1 MAEITMQM
9 IKEIRELTGAG
20 MTDCKK
26 ALSEAQGDMD
36 KAIKILREKGL
47 AAAAKKSAR
56 AASEGCVSAL
66 VSHDTKSGYVFEVNC
81 ETDFVT
87 RNEIFISFVE
97 SLKNV
102 IQKNN
107 PDSLDALNDC
117 DMDGVKVSE
126 SIKALIAKIG
136 ENINLRRFE
145 KLDNKVT
152 YVTSYVHGNGK
163 IGVIVGLKASHID
176 SQRDS
181 EDLKNIG
188 KNVALQ
194 VAAMKPQYLDEDSV
208 PKAVIDAESEV
219 IKNKFLKQGK
229 PEQALL
235 KIIPG
240 SIKKWMKEI
249 CLNAQDYVKDEG
261 VSIKN
266 YVQTSG
272 NALGFEDLEIS
283 EFKYLELGQ
292 GVEKKSENFADE
304 VAAQVASA
312 QK

>member
-1 MAEITMQM
+1 
-9 IKEIRELTGAG
+9 
-20 MTDCKK
+20 
-26 ALSEAQGDMD
+26 
-36 KAIKILREKGL
+36 
-47 AAAAKKSAR
+47 
-56 AASEGCVSAL
+56 
-66 VSHDTKSGYVFEVNC
+66 
-81 ETDFVT
+81 
-87 RNEIFISFVE
+87 
-97 SLKNV
+97 
-102 IQKNN
+102 
-107 PDSLDALNDC
+107 
-117 DMDGVKVSE
+117 MDGVKVSE
-126 SIKALIAKIG
+126 STKALIAKIG

-145 KLDNKVT
+145 KLANKEN

-163 IGVIVGLKASHID
+163 IGVIVGLKASKISTLRD
-176 SQRDS
+176 SQ
-181 EDLKNIG
+181 DLKNIG

-194 VAAMKPQYLDEDSV
+194 VAAMKPQFLDESSV
-208 PKAVIDAESEV
+208 PETVVAAESEV

-261 VSIKN
+261 NSIKS
-266 YVQTSG
+266 YVQASG
-272 NALGFEDLEIS
+272 KALGLEDLEIS